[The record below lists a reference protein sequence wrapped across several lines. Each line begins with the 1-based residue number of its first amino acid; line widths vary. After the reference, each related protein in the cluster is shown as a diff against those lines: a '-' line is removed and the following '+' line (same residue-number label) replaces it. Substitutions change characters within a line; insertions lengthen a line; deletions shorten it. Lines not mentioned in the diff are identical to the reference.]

1 MLPMIA
7 EQRVAICLHQRK
19 RCAYMIDH
27 HRQHLQS
34 WPGSAICVG
43 WGLGLFGITSISTAR
58 GVGLTILTIVVIL
71 FIISNPQA
79 LIPSPFN
86 FFGVR
91 DGRVIVGSLFT
102 FFELLFSKSRV
113 VVTLIEALGPLVLS
127 STSFSVRVVDKT
139 ILIKA
144 SDACSKQ

>member
-1 MLPMIA
+1 MESHPLALPEEWA
-7 EQRVAICLHQRK
+7 FTL
-19 RCAYMIDH
+19 
-27 HRQHLQS
+27 
-34 WPGSAICVG
+34 
-43 WGLGLFGITSISTAR
+43 
-58 GVGLTILTIVVIL
+58 LTIVVIL
-71 FIISNPQA
+71 FIISSPQA

-91 DGRVIVGSLFT
+91 DGRVIVGPLFT